1 MDHSKQE
8 YFVNTFIKKD
18 RRERLLYELTD
29 PKKRYQGISRF
40 CHHAKELIMPSR
52 IVMEGTD
59 MENSPQFE
67 QFVKEHQENC
77 YVLSPDPAMNDIS
90 LPLQDAVEQ
99 ALMCMDAVIII
110 GNGFAVIYGEP
121 EKGGRDK
128 FVLSEQG

>member
-1 MDHSKQE
+1 MDHSKEE

-40 CHHAKELIMPSR
+40 CHQAKELIMPSR

-59 MENSPQFE
+59 IDKNPQFE
-67 QFVKEHQENC
+67 QFVKNHQMDC
-77 YVLSPDPAMNDIS
+77 YVLSPDPAMNDMS
-90 LPLQDAVEQ
+90 LSLQDATEQ
-99 ALMCMDAVIII
+99 ANMCMDAVIII
-110 GNGFAVIYGEP
+110 GSGFALIYGEP

-128 FVLSEQG
+128 FVLFEQR